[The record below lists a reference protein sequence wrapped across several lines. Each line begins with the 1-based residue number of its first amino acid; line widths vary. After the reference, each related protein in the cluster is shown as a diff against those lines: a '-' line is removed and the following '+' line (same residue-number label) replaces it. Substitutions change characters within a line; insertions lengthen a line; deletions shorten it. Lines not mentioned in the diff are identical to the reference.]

1 MIITTYK
8 MLTLVLT
15 RDLKCAI
22 QEDKSSIRKDTMGE
36 DSIKNIRR
44 GAVTASRCDRL
55 TQTHSKNRVTV
66 YKSLL
71 WQEPQLGHRMHWSF
85 LTPLPKKQ
93 KKTKLAKNED
103 CQVVAGVSK
112 LHLTKGK
119 RKKANRPKT
128 RVAEHVV
135 AGVSALDYEK
145 SVGWKTRVAGWLRQ
159 VTDDGSAGLPPCLV
173 IQAPLSSCHS
183 SFTSLSS
190 FHSSTPCLVKRSLPV

>member
-22 QEDKSSIRKDTMGE
+22 QEDRSSIKKDTMGE
-36 DSIKNIRR
+36 GSIKNIQR

-55 TQTHSKNRVTV
+55 TQTHCKNRVTV

-85 LTPLPKKQ
+85 LTPLTKKQ
-93 KKTKLAKNED
+93 QKKLAKNED

-135 AGVSALDYEK
+135 AGVSARHYEK
-145 SVGWKTRVAGWLRQ
+145 SVSWKTRVAGWLRQ
-159 VTDDGSAGLPPCLV
+159 ITDDGSAGLPCLV
-173 IQAPLSSCHS
+173 ATRALP
-183 SFTSLSS
+183 
-190 FHSSTPCLVKRSLPV
+190 PCLVKHSLPV